1 MYSVWTR
8 LPRGLCRSTE
18 RLEKGFKEVHR
29 PWGDESVG
37 RVKDLF
43 ATETQQIANRNLSQ
57 NRSSPVFDLH
67 NRGGRPL
74 SAHMQLFK
82 TPLFLASLLSLGI
95 SSIEADVTLP
105 NIFGD
110 HMVLQR
116 EHANPVWGQ
125 ADAGEKVTVRFDG
138 QSHTTTATAEGTWRV
153 KLNPMD
159 ASAEPKVLQVSGLNN
174 QVSIS
179 DVLVGEVWICSGQ
192 SNMQWPLNKA
202 NNGAVEIAAANHA
215 EIRLISV
222 PQVGTQEPQNNFEGA
237 WGICTPQAVSNF
249 SAVGYLFGSRIHSA
263 LGVPVGLID
272 NAWGGSAAE
281 AWVPR
286 DALEAD
292 DTYTELLESWDAKVA
307 AYTDE
312 VHNTKLA
319 EFKAWQAAGKPK
331 PHKRSPRDFRTGQHR
346 PSNLFNGVLNPTIG
360 YGIRGIWYQGES
372 NSGRAY
378 QYRSLFPLM
387 ITTWR
392 DLWQQGDFPFY
403 WVQLA
408 DFMEEV
414 PEPSDS
420 AWAEL
425 REAQTMTLSLPN
437 TGQAVIIDAG
447 EGRDIHPRDKTTVAN
462 RLVRLALANDYGY
475 QIDAQSPRYAS
486 MQISDSAIALTFD
499 HLSSQGLRTFDVK
512 HPFGFTIAGE
522 DQVFVK
528 ADAKIIGK
536 NKVLVSSAGVLNP
549 VAVRYAWANN
559 PVANLQDHNG
569 LPVTPFRTD
578 DWPCIT
584 ANAVK

>member
-1 MYSVWTR
+1 M
-8 LPRGLCRSTE
+8 
-18 RLEKGFKEVHR
+18 
-29 PWGDESVG
+29 
-37 RVKDLF
+37 
-43 ATETQQIANRNLSQ
+43 Q
-57 NRSSPVFDLH
+57 
-67 NRGGRPL
+67 PL
-74 SAHMQLFK
+74 K
-82 TPLFLASLLSLGI
+82 TPLLFTAFLSLGL
-95 SSIEADVTLP
+95 SALQADVTLP

-116 EHANPVWGQ
+116 EQANPVWGK
-125 ADAGEKVTVRFDG
+125 ADPGEAVTVSIAE
-138 QSHTTTATAEGTWRV
+138 QSHTTQADANGDWRINLV
-153 KLNPMD
+153 PLP
-159 ASAEPKVLQVSGLNN
+159 ASFEPKTLQVSGLNS
-174 QVSIS
+174 QVSFT

-192 SNMQWPLNKA
+192 SNMQWPLSNTY
-202 NNGAVEIAAANHA
+202 NGAVEIAAANHPQ
-215 EIRLISV
+215 IRLISV
-222 PQVGTQEPQNNFEGA
+222 PQVGTQDAQDNFDGA
-237 WGICTPQAVSNF
+237 WSVCTPGSAHNF
-249 SAVGYLFGSRIHSA
+249 SAVGYLFGSRIHAA

-286 DALEAD
+286 DVLESD
-292 DTYTELLESWDAKVA
+292 GNYTELLSSWDERVA

-312 VHNTKLA
+312 IHAAKVA
-319 EFKAWQAAGKPK
+319 EYKAWQKAGKPK
-331 PHKRSPRDFRTGQHR
+331 PHQRHPRDFRAGQHR
-346 PSNLFNGVLNPTIG
+346 PANLFNGVLNPTIG
-360 YGIRGIWYQGES
+360 YGIRGVIWYQGES

-392 DLWQQGDFPFY
+392 DLWQQGDFSFY

-420 AWAEL
+420 TWAEL
-425 REAQTMTLSLPN
+425 REAQTMALSLPN

-475 QIDAQSPRYAS
+475 SIDAQSPRYAS
-486 MQISDSAIALTFD
+486 MQTKGSAIALSFD
-499 HLSSQGLRTFDVK
+499 HVSDQGLNSFDVRD
-512 HPFGFTIAGE
+512 PIGFTIAGE
-522 DQVFVK
+522 DKVFVK

-536 NKVLVSSAGVLNP
+536 NKVLVSNANVPNP

-559 PVANLQDHNG
+559 PVANLQDRNG

-578 DWPCIT
+578 DWPGIT
-584 ANAVK
+584 VNAVK

>member
-1 MYSVWTR
+1 
-8 LPRGLCRSTE
+8 
-18 RLEKGFKEVHR
+18 
-29 PWGDESVG
+29 
-37 RVKDLF
+37 
-43 ATETQQIANRNLSQ
+43 
-57 NRSSPVFDLH
+57 
-67 NRGGRPL
+67 
-74 SAHMQLFK
+74 MQLLK
-82 TPLFLASLLSLGI
+82 TPLLFASILGLGLSAL
-95 SSIEADVTLP
+95 EADVALP

-116 EHANPVWGQ
+116 EQANPVWGK
-125 ADAGEKVTVRFDG
+125 ADSGEQVTVSIDG
-138 QSHTTTATAEGTWRV
+138 QSHKTKADQNGDWRV
-153 KLNPMD
+153 KLNAMA

-192 SNMQWPLNKA
+192 SNMQWSLSNT
-202 NNGAVEIAAANHA
+202 NNGPVEIATANHPQ
-215 EIRLISV
+215 IRLISV
-222 PQVGTQEPQNNFEGA
+222 PQVGTQEAQDNFNGA
-237 WGICTPQAVSNF
+237 WELCSPSTAGNF

-286 DALEAD
+286 TVLEAD
-292 DTYTELLESWDAKVA
+292 GNYTELLNSWDDKVA
-307 AYTDE
+307 AHTDE
-312 VHNTKLA
+312 MHAAKLA

-331 PHKRSPRDFRTGQHR
+331 PNQRAPRDFRSGQHR
-346 PSNLFNGVLNPTIG
+346 PANIFNGVLNPTIG
-360 YGIRGIWYQGES
+360 YGMRGVIWYQGES
-372 NSGRAY
+372 NAGRAY
-378 QYRSLFPLM
+378 QYRALFPLM
-387 ITTWR
+387 ISTWR
-392 DLWQQGDFPFY
+392 ELWQQGEFPFY

-408 DFMEEV
+408 DFTEEA
-414 PEPSDS
+414 PEPRDS

-486 MQISDSAIALTFD
+486 MQMAGSAIALTFD
-499 HLSSQGLRTFDVK
+499 HVSAQGLYTFDVK
-512 HPFGFTIAGE
+512 HPIGFAIAGE
-522 DQVFVK
+522 DKVFVK

-536 NKVLVSSAGVLNP
+536 NKVLVSNANVSNP

-559 PVANLQDHNG
+559 PQANLQDRNS

-578 DWPCIT
+578 DWAGIT
-584 ANAVK
+584 VNAVK

>member
-1 MYSVWTR
+1 
-8 LPRGLCRSTE
+8 
-18 RLEKGFKEVHR
+18 
-29 PWGDESVG
+29 
-37 RVKDLF
+37 
-43 ATETQQIANRNLSQ
+43 
-57 NRSSPVFDLH
+57 
-67 NRGGRPL
+67 
-74 SAHMQLFK
+74 MQLP
-82 TPLFLASLLSLGI
+82 TLPLLVTSILSLG
-95 SSIEADVTLP
+95 SVALQADVTLP

-116 EHANPVWGQ
+116 EQANPVWGK
-125 ADAGEKVTVRFDG
+125 ADAGETVTVRIDG
-138 QSHTTTATAEGTWRV
+138 QSHTTTATADGTWRIQ
-153 KLNPMD
+153 LDAMA
-159 ASAEPKVLQVSGLNN
+159 ASAEPKVLEISGSNN

-192 SNMQWPLNKA
+192 SNMQWSLN
-202 NNGAVEIAAANHA
+202 NTYNGAVEIAAANHQG
-215 EIRLISV
+215 IRLISV
-222 PQVGTQEPQNNFEGA
+222 PQVGTQEAQDNFNGA
-237 WGICTPQAVSNF
+237 WEVCSPETAKNF

-286 DALEAD
+286 DVLEAD
-292 DTYTELLESWDAKVA
+292 SNYTELLSSWDEKVA

-312 VHNTKLA
+312 AHAAKLA
-319 EFKAWQAAGKPK
+319 EFEAWQAAGKPK
-331 PHKRSPRDFRTGQHR
+331 PNKRSPRDFRTGQRR
-346 PSNLFNGVLNPTIG
+346 PANIFNGVLNPTIG
-360 YGIRGIWYQGES
+360 YGMRGVIWYQGES

-408 DFMEEV
+408 DYMEEV
-414 PEPSDS
+414 PEPHES

-425 REAQTMTLSLPN
+425 REAQSMTLSLPN
-437 TGQAVIIDAG
+437 TGEAVIIDAG

-462 RLVRLALANDYGY
+462 RLVRLALAHDYGY
-475 QIDAQSPRYAS
+475 KIDAESPRYAS
-486 MQISDSAIALTFD
+486 MKITGSAIALTFD
-499 HLSSQGLRTFDVK
+499 HVSSQGLYSFDVK
-512 HPFGFTIAGE
+512 HPIGFTIAGA

-536 NKVLVSSAGVLNP
+536 NKVLVSSANVSNP

-559 PVANLQDHNG
+559 PVANLQDRNG
-569 LPVTPFRTD
+569 LPVSPFRTD
-578 DWPCIT
+578 DWPGIT
-584 ANAVK
+584 VDAVK

>member
-1 MYSVWTR
+1 
-8 LPRGLCRSTE
+8 
-18 RLEKGFKEVHR
+18 
-29 PWGDESVG
+29 
-37 RVKDLF
+37 
-43 ATETQQIANRNLSQ
+43 
-57 NRSSPVFDLH
+57 
-67 NRGGRPL
+67 
-74 SAHMQLFK
+74 MQLLK
-82 TPLFLASLLSLGI
+82 TPLFLASILSFGL
-95 SSIEADVTLP
+95 SALEADVTLP

-110 HMVLQR
+110 HMVFQR
-116 EHANPVWGQ
+116 EQANPVWGK
-125 ADAGEKVTVRFDG
+125 ADSGEQITVSIDG
-138 QSHTTTATAEGTWRV
+138 QSHKTKADQNGDWRV
-153 KLNPMD
+153 KLNAME

-192 SNMQWPLNKA
+192 SNMQWALSNTNHA
-202 NNGAVEIAAANHA
+202 GVEIAAANHP

-222 PQVGTQEPQNNFEGA
+222 PQVGTQEAQDNFEGA
-237 WGICTPQAVSNF
+237 WSVCSPDSVGNF
-249 SAVGYLFGSRIHSA
+249 SAVGYLFGSRLQSA

-281 AWVPR
+281 AWVPCNV
-286 DALEAD
+286 LEAD
-292 DTYTELLESWDAKVA
+292 GNYAELLSSWDEKVA
-307 AYTDE
+307 AYTDDK
-312 VHNTKLA
+312 HAAKMA
-319 EFKAWQAAGKPK
+319 EYKAWVAAGKPN
-331 PHKRSPRDFRTGQHR
+331 PRQRSPRDFRAGQHR
-346 PSNLFNGVLNPTIG
+346 PANIFNGVLNPTIG
-360 YGIRGIWYQGES
+360 YGIRGVIWYQGES
-372 NSGRAY
+372 NSGRAT
-378 QYRSLFPLM
+378 QYRALFPLM

-414 PEPSDS
+414 PEPRDS

-475 QIDAQSPRYAS
+475 QIDSQSPRYAS
-486 MQISDSAIALTFD
+486 MQIKDSAVALTFD
-499 HLSSQGLRTFDVK
+499 HVSSQGLYTFDVK
-512 HPFGFTIAGE
+512 HPTGFTIAGE

-536 NKVLVSSAGVLNP
+536 NKVLVSSASVPNP

-559 PVANLQDHNG
+559 PEANLQDRNG
-569 LPVTPFRTD
+569 LPTTPFRTD
-578 DWPCIT
+578 DWPGIT

>member
-1 MYSVWTR
+1 
-8 LPRGLCRSTE
+8 
-18 RLEKGFKEVHR
+18 
-29 PWGDESVG
+29 
-37 RVKDLF
+37 
-43 ATETQQIANRNLSQ
+43 
-57 NRSSPVFDLH
+57 
-67 NRGGRPL
+67 
-74 SAHMQLFK
+74 MQLSPF
-82 TPLFLASLLSLGI
+82 PLFVASILSLG
-95 SSIEADVTLP
+95 SVALEADVALP

-116 EHANPVWGQ
+116 EQANPVWGK
-125 ADAGEKVTVRFDG
+125 ADSGEKVTVSIDG

-153 KLNPMD
+153 EL
-159 ASAEPKVLQVSGLNN
+159 EPLPVGGPYELSIQGNN
-174 QVSIS
+174 TVTLK

-192 SNMQWPLNKA
+192 SNMQWPLINTY
-202 NNGAVEIAAANHA
+202 NGPVEIAAANHA

-222 PQVGTQEPQNNFEGA
+222 PQVGTQEPQDNFNGA
-237 WGICTPQAVSNF
+237 WEVCSPQSAGNF

-286 DALEAD
+286 ETLEAD
-292 DTYTELLESWDAKVA
+292 GNYTELLESWNAKIT

-312 VHNTKLA
+312 IHNTKVA
-319 EFKAWQAAGKPK
+319 KFKAWEAAGKPK
-331 PHKRSPRDFRTGQHR
+331 PDKRWPNDFRKGQHR
-346 PSNLFNGVLNPTIG
+346 PANLFNGVLNPTIG
-360 YGIRGIWYQGES
+360 YGIRGVIWYQGES
-372 NSGRAY
+372 NSGRAT

-408 DFMEEV
+408 DFMQEV
-414 PEPSDS
+414 PEPGGS

-475 QIDAQSPRYAS
+475 KIDAQSPRYTS
-486 MQISDSAIALTFD
+486 MQIKDNAITLSFD
-499 HLSSQGLRTFDVK
+499 HLSNHGLYTFDVK
-512 HPFGFTIAGE
+512 HPIGFTIAGD
-522 DQVFVK
+522 DQVFIT
-528 ADAKIIGK
+528 ADAKILGK
-536 NKVLVSSAGVLNP
+536 NKVLVSSASVPNP

-559 PVANLQDHNG
+559 PVANLQDRNG

-578 DWPCIT
+578 DWPGIT
-584 ANAVK
+584 ANPTK

>member
-1 MYSVWTR
+1 MQILKPPLLIVSLISLGLTALKADVR
-8 LPRGLCRSTE
+8 LPN
-18 RLEKGFKEVHR
+18 V
-29 PWGDESVG
+29 
-37 RVKDLF
+37 
-43 ATETQQIANRNLSQ
+43 
-57 NRSSPVFDLH
+57 
-67 NRGGRPL
+67 
-74 SAHMQLFK
+74 
-82 TPLFLASLLSLGI
+82 
-95 SSIEADVTLP
+95 
-105 NIFGD
+105 FGD

-116 EHANPVWGQ
+116 EQANPIWGK
-125 ADAGEKVTVRFDG
+125 ADSGEKVTVSIDG
-138 QSHTTTATAEGTWRV
+138 QTHKTKANKNGDWRV
-153 KLNPMD
+153 KLNAME

-192 SNMQWPLNKA
+192 SNMEWPLSNTD
-202 NNGAVEIAAANHA
+202 NGAVEIAAANHPK
-215 EIRLISV
+215 IRLISV
-222 PQVGTQEPQNNFEGA
+222 PRVGTADAQDNFDGT
-237 WGICTPQAVSNF
+237 WSICSPKSVGNF
-249 SAVGYLFGSRIHSA
+249 SAIGYLFGSRIHSA

-272 NAWGGSAAE
+272 NAWGGSAVE
-281 AWVPR
+281 AWVPK
-286 DALEAD
+286 DVLKAD
-292 DTYTELLESWDAKVA
+292 GGYTELLNSWDKKVA

-312 VHNTKLA
+312 MHAAKIT
-319 EFKAWQAAGKPK
+319 EFKAWKAAGKPA
-331 PHKRSPRDFRTGQHR
+331 PAKRWPQDFRASNHR
-346 PSNLFNGVLNPTIG
+346 PANIFNGVLNPTIG
-360 YGIRGIWYQGES
+360 YGIRGVIWYQGES
-372 NSGRAY
+372 NAARAY
-378 QYRSLFPLM
+378 QYRDLFPLM

-408 DFMEEV
+408 DFMEET
-414 PEPSDS
+414 PEPSGS

-475 QIDAQSPRYAS
+475 QIEAQSPRYTS
-486 MQISDSAIALTFD
+486 MQVKGSDIVLTFD
-499 HLSSQGLRTFDVK
+499 HVSTQGLRSFDIK
-512 HPFGFTIAGE
+512 HPIGFEIAGA

-536 NKVLVSSAGVLNP
+536 NKVIASNLSVQSP

-559 PVANLQDHNG
+559 PKANLQDRNG

-578 DWPCIT
+578 DWTGIT